1 MSASTRWVTFK
12 IGLDVRQRI
21 AHAEAHSDLWKASA
35 ALDSSVTSTSTR
47 EPKSGADT
55 LPTIDQT
62 STVVGPSSQLA
73 AANTL
78 DNPPQ
83 RATPRRE
90 SREFVRPPS
99 DAVSH
104 ARAPKWPK
112 LVTSKSPRKVSDFCA
127 PPKAVR
133 QRLQSPLGTQI
144 TSALSRV
151 RVSPAS
157 PLSRALEPVPGP
169 SRHVVGGGDKRAS
182 PIGVLVNNQQYV
194 RVNPSGS
201 RLSAFSSED
210 ASAMGLPPT
219 PAFNDSIK
227 GRISSELPMPSSA
240 SSGPMGDEGASRPA
254 PSLVPLVLSD
264 IVQGVPFEKEIF
276 GARIPGTTSTV
287 VVQVE
292 PDRFH
297 ASCMRQDHAGQVT
310 FEWLDPGV
318 PEDER
323 LIDQF
328 REIKHQIKTD
338 TTALHRSEGFRNV
351 VHQLEAA
358 QVRSGKA
365 RPSSAVA
372 DDAYRIFTSEQAQ
385 RKFVDGGKA
394 SMSRRDVFDAERDAF
409 DLAVY
414 RTVLGTDLVFKTD
427 GEWNIANPAGVADLK
442 ASLRESNFAFAAADT
457 AAGRKVYFSLS
468 GGARADGLKLAIHD
482 SMGDADEISIKHL
495 TFIDAKRRMERYTRE
510 ASHTSSQSGVQMNLP
525 VLDPECNT
533 TIDRRYDAD
542 QILAAVIAYEA
553 REHPVT
559 GSIHFNTLLDTCDS
573 SAGALGRLQS
583 KTQQPVS
590 VVYHGDYGV
599 TTANSRNPAV
609 RALQVFSAS
618 INELHGHLITGNF
631 AQMYKIGRRLPTPA
645 MMSALTDSL
654 LEANGSYTNT
664 AQLGIYGNSYYLRL
678 LGVLTRTEV
687 VRSDSVTDALLS
699 PEGRAYVSMLGRRVA
714 ANPML
719 ARAWASLLHELKEAG
734 VPRDTL
740 LEVLLS
746 KPSGSARCFY
756 VELLRAP
763 HLPRDGRDSLVAW
776 LDEAELVPG
785 ITELLH
791 YVSLHRTLTLATR
804 LLIQIQ
810 PAKCLDFKHVTLKAI
825 LSQAREVLSL
835 SALDEADNQRLAN
848 RLREAMPTI
857 TIAEQREFREMI
869 HDTLKEE
876 WHKVLPDTAPPSHIA
891 QTLIEDLGPW
901 YERALIDGRKAAVD
915 AIITRRTAAYADF
928 QQRNPSASQKVLQD
942 VFDAQVR
949 EARKEY
955 RTVLSGASDT
965 ASENLTTSASQAVQS
980 VKTALAKQQVRQQV
994 EEAAKATRSEVATTA
1009 KSQAEQASSSAAK
1022 YAAEREA
1029 KNMALD
1035 AARAAS
1041 LHAYNE
1047 ASKEVK
1053 KKVEAQVR
1061 IDIAAYARY
1070 SAAKEAKQSAQEFAR
1085 EFAKKEAAAKAEIET
1100 HRLNARLKA
1109 LRADP
1114 RQVELRERL
1123 NELSGLPTS
1132 NELETRFA
1140 MLRAPD
1146 PPSSTLSSRHP
1157 LEPAQ

>member
-1 MSASTRWVTFK
+1 M
-12 IGLDVRQRI
+12 
-21 AHAEAHSDLWKASA
+21 
-35 ALDSSVTSTSTR
+35 
-47 EPKSGADT
+47 
-55 LPTIDQT
+55 
-62 STVVGPSSQLA
+62 
-73 AANTL
+73 L
-78 DNPPQ
+78 DNPPHG
-83 RATPRRE
+83 ATPRRE
-90 SREFVRPPS
+90 SREFVRPHT
-99 DAVSH
+99 DAASPNRTPV
-104 ARAPKWPK
+104 WPK
-112 LVTSKSPRKVSDFCA
+112 LVTSKSPRKISDFGT

-133 QRLQSPLGTQI
+133 QLLQSPLATHI
-144 TSALSRV
+144 TSALSRF

-157 PLSRALEPVPGP
+157 PLSRALETVPGP
-169 SRHVVGGGDKRAS
+169 SRDVVDGGDKHAS
-182 PIGVLVNNQQYV
+182 PIGLFVHNQQYV

-210 ASAMGLPPT
+210 ANAMGLPPT

-227 GRISSELPMPSSA
+227 GRISSELPTPSSA
-240 SSGPMGDEGASRPA
+240 NTGSTGDEGASRPE

-297 ASCMRQDHAGQVT
+297 SSRMRQDHTGQVT
-310 FEWLDPGV
+310 FDWLDPRV

-323 LIDQF
+323 LIEQF

-338 TTALHRSEGFRNV
+338 TAELHCTESFRNV
-351 VHQLEAA
+351 VHQLEAE
-358 QVRSGKA
+358 QVRSGKT

-385 RKFVDGGKA
+385 RKFVDGSKA
-394 SMSRRDVFDAERDAF
+394 SMSRRDVFNAERDEF

-414 RTVLGTDLVFKTD
+414 RTVLGSDLVFETD
-427 GEWNIANPAGVADLK
+427 GEWNIENPAGVADLK
-442 ASLRESNFAFAAADT
+442 SSLRESNFAFAAADT
-457 AAGRKVYFSLS
+457 TAGRKVYFSLS
-468 GGARADGLKLAIHD
+468 GGARVDGLKLAIHE
-482 SMGDADEISIKHL
+482 SMGDADEISIDDL
-495 TFIDAKRRMERYTRE
+495 TFIDAKRRLAKYTRGTPD
-510 ASHTSSQSGVQMNLP
+510 ATGQSSVQMNLP

-533 TIDRRYDAD
+533 NIDRRYDAE
-542 QILAAVIAYEA
+542 QILAAVIAREA

-559 GSIHFNTLLDTCDS
+559 GSIHVNTLLDACDS
-573 SAGALGRLQS
+573 CAGALGMLQ
-583 KTQQPVS
+583 TRTNQPVS
-590 VVYHGDYGV
+590 VVYHRDYGV

-609 RALQVFSAS
+609 RALQEFSAS

-631 AQMYKIGRRLPTPA
+631 AQMYKVGRRLPTPQ
-645 MMSALTDSL
+645 MLGALTDSL
-654 LEANGSYTNT
+654 VEANGSYTNT
-664 AQLGIYGNSYYLRL
+664 AQLAIYGNSYYLRL

-687 VRSDSVTDALLS
+687 VRSDKVSDALLS

-776 LDEAELVPG
+776 LEEAELVPG
-785 ITELLH
+785 IRELPH
-791 YVSLHRTLTLATR
+791 YVSLRRTLTLATR
-804 LLIQIQ
+804 LLIQVQ
-810 PAKCLDFKHVTLKAI
+810 PAECLEFNDVTLKEV
-825 LSQAREVLSL
+825 LVQAREVLSL
-835 SALDEADNQRLAN
+835 SALDAADNQRLAN

-876 WHKVLPDTAPPSHIA
+876 WQKVIPDTEPPSHIA
-891 QTLIEDLGPW
+891 TTLIDDLGPS
-901 YERALIDGRKAAVD
+901 YGRALIGGRKAAVD
-915 AIITRRTAAYADF
+915 AIIARRTAAYAEF
-928 QQRNPSASQKVLQD
+928 QQRNPTASQKALQD

-955 RTVLSGASDT
+955 RTVLSGASDA
-965 ASENLTTSASQAVQS
+965 ASENLTTSASRAVQS
-980 VKTALAKQQVRQQV
+980 VKTTLAKQQVRQQV
-994 EEAAKATRSEVATTA
+994 EDAAQAARSEAAASA

-1029 KNMALD
+1029 KSMALD
-1035 AARAAS
+1035 AARVAS
-1041 LHAYNE
+1041 LQAYTE
-1047 ASKEVK
+1047 ANKAAK
-1053 KKVEAQVR
+1053 QKAEAHVR

-1070 SAAKEAKQSAQEFAR
+1070 SVKHETKKAAR
-1085 EFAKKEAAAKAEIET
+1085 EFTREYLKKEAAARSEIEI
-1100 HRLNARLKA
+1100 HRLNARLEA

-1114 RQVELRERL
+1114 RDVEFQGRL
-1123 NELSGLPTS
+1123 NALRGLPTP
-1132 NELETRFA
+1132 NELEIRFA
-1140 MLRAPD
+1140 MLRAPE
-1146 PPSSTLSSRHP
+1146 PCSSKLSSGHAF
-1157 LEPAQ
+1157 EPAR